1 MCIWVQGTLKITDT
15 IWRKILENVYVKD
28 LLDVTVPRLG
38 RDVLIVTVYLNCHFS
53 MLLEVSFK
61 ISPFTK

>member
-1 MCIWVQGTLKITDT
+1 M
-15 IWRKILENVYVKD
+15 ENVYVKD

-38 RDVLIVTVYLNCHFS
+38 RDVLIVTLHLNCHFS